1 VNDVSPPVHEPALRL
16 SKTRRERLER
26 GAILAAAVGLHVL
39 VLFLLARP
47 ATPAFPDRSGDEGAI
62 DVTLDRA
69 RRPTRPAARSE
80 ATSVVPHRPARS
92 APQTVETLPVETL
105 PVEPAP
111 SAPLAAPAAAAP
123 GPRIDLATALR
134 AGGFGCENRREASL
148 SPEERARCQEKLG
161 ALALKAPPLSAPM
174 DPVKRAYYD
183 AVAEAYK
190 NRGQPIPLNAR
201 GGNGMFDVND
211 SVFPGHGPRVGC
223 SVKFGP
229 NADKAPKGPPRAL
242 RAGPCFI
249 QPPNGSL
256 SPEADIRKPY

>member
-1 VNDVSPPVHEPALRL
+1 VSAVSPPAHEPALRL

-26 GAILAAAVGLHVL
+26 GTILAAAVGLHVL

-47 ATPAFPDRSGDEGAI
+47 VMLAFPDRSRGEGAI
-62 DVTLDRA
+62 DLTLDRA

-80 ATSVVPHRPARS
+80 ATAFVPRRSILS
-92 APQTVETLPVETL
+92 APSTVETL

-111 SAPLAAPAAAAP
+111 PARLAGPAATAP
-123 GPRIDLATALR
+123 GPRGDLAAALR
-134 AGGFGCENRREASL
+134 AGGFGCENQREASL

-161 ALALKAPPLSAPM
+161 ALALKAPPLSAPI
-174 DPVKRAYYD
+174 DPAKRAYYD

-190 NRGQPIPLNAR
+190 NRGQPVPLNAR

-229 NADKAPKGPPRAL
+229 NAYKAPKGPPNAL

-256 SPEADIRKPY
+256 SPEVDIPKPY